1 MPLSE
6 QGAWEQEAW
15 SMELRSESRR
25 ERKRTHEMSETQ
37 FRFQEL
43 EIWKRGA
50 AISAEL
56 FRLAENLEER
66 RLFRFAEQLRGATL
80 SITNNIAEGSGSAS
94 DTDFANFLN
103 MSRRSVFEV
112 ANILMILSKDNYLPS
127 ETVRKLLSELE
138 EESRMLL
145 AFRRTLKS

>member
-1 MPLSE
+1 
-6 QGAWEQEAW
+6 
-15 SMELRSESRR
+15 
-25 ERKRTHEMSETQ
+25 MSETQ

-50 AISAEL
+50 AISGEL
-56 FRLAENLEER
+56 FRLANNLEER
-66 RLFRFAEQLRGATL
+66 RLFRFADQLRGATL

-127 ETVRKLLSELE
+127 ETVRKLL
-138 EESRMLL
+138 
-145 AFRRTLKS
+145 ANRRRKQNDSGFSPYS